1 MNKKRIG
8 FFGGSFNPIHV
19 GHVLLAKALLRA
31 VKLDEV
37 WFVVSP
43 LNPFK
48 YQSTSLLEDSKR
60 LEMVKIVLEGEK
72 KFKVS
77 DVEFNLPKPS
87 YTINTLH
94 YLSKTYLDDDFILLI
109 GADNWVAFDRWN
121 GHEQILHDYEIAIY
135 PRKDI
140 YIDVTQL
147 PQNVC
152 LVDTPLLNIS
162 STEIRKMLKSEQS
175 IRGLIPDSIYDKVIK
190 YYKE

>member
-1 MNKKRIG
+1 M
-8 FFGGSFNPIHV
+8 
-19 GHVLLAKALLRA
+19 
-31 VKLDEV
+31 
-37 WFVVSP
+37 
-43 LNPFK
+43 
-48 YQSTSLLEDSKR
+48 
-60 LEMVKIVLEGEK
+60 
-72 KFKVS
+72 
-77 DVEFNLPKPS
+77 
-87 YTINTLH
+87 
-94 YLSKTYLDDDFILLI
+94 
-109 GADNWVAFDRWN
+109 AFDRWN

-162 STEIRKMLKSEQS
+162 STEIRKKLKSEQS

>member
-48 YQSTSLLEDSKR
+48 YHSTSLLEDSKR

-94 YLSKTYLDDDFILLI
+94 YLSKTYLDYDFVLLI

-121 GHEQILHDYEIAIY
+121 GHEQILRDYEIAIY

>member
-1 MNKKRIG
+1 VNKKRIG

-48 YQSTSLLEDSKR
+48 YQSASLLEDSKR

-94 YLSKTYLDDDFILLI
+94 YFSKTYLDYDFVLLI

-121 GHEQILHDYEIAIY
+121 GHEQILRDYEIAIY
-135 PRKDI
+135 PRKDV

-162 STEIRKMLKSEQS
+162 STEIRKMLKSNQS

>member
-1 MNKKRIG
+1 
-8 FFGGSFNPIHV
+8 
-19 GHVLLAKALLRA
+19 
-31 VKLDEV
+31 
-37 WFVVSP
+37 
-43 LNPFK
+43 
-48 YQSTSLLEDSKR
+48 
-60 LEMVKIVLEGEK
+60 MVKIVLEGEK

-94 YLSKTYLDDDFILLI
+94 YLSKTYLDYDFVLLI

-121 GHEQILHDYEIAIY
+121 GHEQILRDYEIAIY

-140 YIDVTQL
+140 YIDVNQL

-162 STEIRKMLKSEQS
+162 STEIRKMLKSNQS

>member
-48 YQSTSLLEDSKR
+48 CQATSLIEDSKR
-60 LEMVKIVLEGEK
+60 LEMVKEVLEGEEK
-72 KFKVS
+72 MKVS
-77 DVEFNLPKPS
+77 DVEFHLTKPS
-87 YTINTLH
+87 YTLNTLQ
-94 YLSKTYLDDDFILLI
+94 YLSDIYPDDDFVLLI
-109 GADNWVAFDRWN
+109 GADNWEAFDRWN
-121 GHEQILHDYEIAIY
+121 GHEEILRDYEIAIY

-140 YIDVTQL
+140 DIDAAQL

-152 LVDTPLLNIS
+152 LVDTPLLDIS
-162 STEIRKMLKSEQS
+162 STEIREMIKNNESV
-175 IRGLIPDSIYDKVIK
+175 RGLIPDAIHDKVIK

>member
-48 YQSTSLLEDSKR
+48 YQSASLLEDSKR

-94 YLSKTYLDDDFILLI
+94 YFSKTYLDYDFVLLI

-121 GHEQILHDYEIAIY
+121 GHEQILRDYEIAIY
-135 PRKDI
+135 PRKDV

-162 STEIRKMLKSEQS
+162 STEIRKMLKSNQS